1 MTVTILL
8 ADDHPIIRQGLLRLL
23 DAEPG
28 MKVVGEASDGLEAVQ
43 MAERLRPAI
52 LVIDMMMPGL
62 NGLEAL
68 RQIRKRSP
76 ATINIV
82 LSMQSADAYV
92 MEALRSGAS
101 GYVLKDSGPAEVV
114 TAIRQVLQGD
124 RFLSPGLEERVLNAG
139 TRNSAPAS
147 LDLYE
152 TLTDREREVLQMAAE
167 GRSSTEIGEKLVI
180 SPRTVEIHRGR
191 VMKKLG
197 LRNQADLIRYA
208 IRRGII
214 SMDQ

>member
-28 MKVVGEASDGLEAVQ
+28 MKVVGEASDGLQAVQ

-68 RQIRKRSP
+68 RQVRKRSP
-76 ATINIV
+76 STINIV

-92 MEALRSGAS
+92 IEALRSGAA

-114 TAIRQVLQGD
+114 TAIRQVLQGE
-124 RFLSPGLEERVLNAG
+124 RFLSPGLEERMLNAS
-139 TRNSAPAS
+139 TTNSAPAS

-152 TLTDREREVLQMAAE
+152 TLTDREREVLQMVAE
-167 GRSSTEIGEKLVI
+167 GRSSSEIGEMLVI